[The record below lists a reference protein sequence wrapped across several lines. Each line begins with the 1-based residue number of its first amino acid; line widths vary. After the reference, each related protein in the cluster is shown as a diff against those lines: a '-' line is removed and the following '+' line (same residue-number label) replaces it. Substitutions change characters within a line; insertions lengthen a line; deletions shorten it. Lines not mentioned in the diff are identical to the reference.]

1 MARETDF
8 AQATGERTM
17 QAASEFAEESFKQ
30 GKLALDRFLSVTR
43 KMAEDWEHHAFS
55 IREHATVLTEK
66 TLSNTMDFGEK
77 VSRAKD
83 PQEFA
88 KCQSEYL
95 ARQAQT
101 LADGTKEFSEKM
113 QQASR
118 SFASRAMH
126 QARWRKRLAGWKRRR
141 LTSAH
146 AQNRTCA
153 GSSSARGREDS
164 DRPASDMRSRRHLAQ
179 SPDVPF

>member
-1 MARETDF
+1 MNARCK
-8 AQATGERTM
+8 RP
-17 QAASEFAEESFKQ
+17 EFAEESFKQ

-55 IREHATVLTEK
+55 IREHATALTEK

-118 SFASRAMH
+118 SFASNA
-126 QARWRKRLAGWKRRR
+126 
-141 LTSAH
+141 
-146 AQNRTCA
+146 
-153 GSSSARGREDS
+153 SSAMAEATRRVEET
-164 DRPASDMRSRRHLAQ
+164 ASNIGSRAEQNLRRQQQRAGA
-179 SPDVPF
+179 

>member
-8 AQATGERTM
+8 AQATSERTM

-30 GKLALDRFLSVTR
+30 GKLALDRLVSVTR
-43 KMAEDWEHHAFS
+43 KMAEDWENQAAS
-55 IREHATVLTEK
+55 IREHATALTGK

-88 KCQSEYL
+88 ACQSEYL

-118 SFASRAMH
+118 SFASNA
-126 QARWRKRLAGWKRRR
+126 
-141 LTSAH
+141 
-146 AQNRTCA
+146 
-153 GSSSARGREDS
+153 SSAMAEATRRVEET
-164 DRPASDMRSRRHLAQ
+164 ASNIGSRAEQTLRRQQQRAGA
-179 SPDVPF
+179 